1 MWKNY
6 IATTSV
12 EETLEHLMRFGK
24 QARLIAGATDLMLE
38 FERGLRKEVATVIDV
53 SRIHN
58 KNFISIDNDKNIHM
72 GFLTTHNDCV
82 ASKILR
88 EFAYPLVQACWE
100 VGSPQIRNRGTIVGN
115 LVTASPANDTISPLM
130 AMNARVVLQSQH
142 STRTVPLQD
151 FYLGV
156 RRTVMQP
163 EEMMTEIIFPAL
175 EKNQTGYFIKFALRK
190 AQAISLVNIT
200 TILQFVDGIIQDAK
214 ITLGAVA
221 PVIIHADEAEKFLL
235 GKRLD
240 EETIQI
246 AAKLALESSRPISDI
261 RGSAA
266 YRKTMV
272 KVLTKKTLLA
282 IKNFESQ
289 ESLPENPIVL
299 ATPHAETEI
308 EKVEFT
314 PSYCE
319 IETTINGK
327 KFTTQGGVEKS
338 LLRFLRE
345 DMGMIGTKEGCAEG
359 ECGSCTVFLDGKAVM
374 ACLVPAGRA
383 HKAEII
389 TIEGLTVNGENHIVQ
404 QAFIEE
410 GAVQCGYCTPGFI
423 MSAAKLLQEKATPS
437 QQEIR
442 YAISGNLCRCT
453 GYYKIISAIEK
464 AADFTNHKEI
474 SNGKV

>member
-12 EETLEHLMRFGK
+12 EETLEYLTYFGNG
-24 QARLIAGATDLMLE
+24 ARLIAGATDLMLE
-38 FERGLRKEVATVIDV
+38 LERGLRKDVLTVIDI
-53 SRIHN
+53 SRIQN
-58 KNFISIDNDKNIHM
+58 KNSISIDEDNNIHL

-82 ASKILR
+82 SSKILHQY
-88 EFAYPLVQACWE
+88 AYPLVQACWE

-130 AMNARVVLQSQH
+130 AMNARVVLQSQQ
-142 STRTVPLQD
+142 STRIVSLQD
-151 FYLGV
+151 FYQGV

-163 EEMMTEIIFPAL
+163 EEMMTEIIFPAMDN
-175 EKNQTGYFIKFALRK
+175 NQTGYFIKFALRK

-200 TILQFVDGIIQDAK
+200 TIIEFDNGIIRDSK

-221 PVIIHADEAEKFLL
+221 PVIIHANEAEKFLL

-240 EETIQI
+240 EETIQM
-246 AAKLALESSRPISDI
+246 AAKLAMKSARPISDI

-282 IKNFESQ
+282 IKNFDSQ
-289 ESLPENPIVL
+289 VPLPEDPVVL
-299 ATPHAETEI
+299 ATPQAERSVEKI
-308 EKVEFT
+308 EFSPT
-314 PSYCE
+314 HCE
-319 IETTINGK
+319 IQTTINGK
-327 KFTTQGGVEKS
+327 KLTFHGGFEKS

-345 DMGMIGTKEGCAEG
+345 DAGMIGTKEGCAEG
-359 ECGSCTVFLDGKAVM
+359 ECGACTVFLDGKAVM

-389 TIEGLTVNGENHIVQ
+389 TIEGLTVNGEDHIVQ
-404 QAFIEE
+404 QAFVEE
-410 GAVQCGYCTPGFI
+410 GAVQCGYCTPGFV
-423 MSAAKLLQEKATPS
+423 MSAAKLLQEKPSPS

-474 SNGKV
+474 SDGQV